1 MTQMAKSHQSE
12 VYARVRVV
20 QVNPKKQAAPYAFEA
35 KTLMIDYTTPDFET
49 SALITIDTQRDT
61 LDGQPLE
68 IPGTSAA
75 VPNIVSLLEAY
86 RARRLPI
93 VHVVRIYR
101 RDGSNVDLCR
111 RSAVEEGAQI
121 LAEGS
126 LGCELVE
133 EILPAGAK
141 LLDVDGLLAGQLQTI
156 GKNEVVLYKPR
167 WGAFY
172 GTSLKA
178 HLDRQNV
185 TSLVFSGCNYPNC
198 PRTSMYQAS
207 ERDYRVAL
215 AEDAISGMYAEGAAE
230 LKGIGIQLM
239 RTVQIV
245 RAVLDA

>member
-1 MTQMAKSHQSE
+1 MS
-12 VYARVRVV
+12 
-20 QVNPKKQAAPYAFEA
+20 
-35 KTLMIDYTTPDFET
+35 DYITPDFAR

-111 RSAVEEGAQI
+111 RSAVEDGAQI

-126 LGCELVE
+126 LGCELAE
-133 EILPAGAK
+133 QILPTGAK
-141 LLDVDGLLAGQLQTI
+141 LLDVNRLLAGQSQLI
-156 GKNEVVLYKPR
+156 GQNEIVLYKPR

-172 GTSLKA
+172 GTSLQT
-178 HLDRQNV
+178 HLDQQDV

-207 ERDYRVAL
+207 ERDYRIAL
-215 AEDAISGMYAEGAAE
+215 AEDAISGLYAQGAAE
-230 LKGIGIQLM
+230 LKAIGIQLM
-239 RTVQIV
+239 STAQIV
-245 RAVLDA
+245 RAVLEA